1 MSTITLDGASGFLTR
16 AKHPRAGV
24 VLLPTIYGVN
34 PFMKEFAAHLAEAG
48 LTSLVW
54 DPYPD
59 EPPPAGFDAALKRG
73 EELRDGPSLDGM
85 AMCIDYLM
93 GELRLDAVG
102 TLGFCLGG
110 RYCLLLAAREK
121 RLGAC
126 VSVYPSIHSPR
137 RPNQDE
143 DAIARAAD
151 IACPVH
157 VVYPGRDNVTN
168 NEVFY
173 RLQQTLQQRQ
183 AQTMV
188 QLFPAADHG
197 FMHNP
202 GAINQTAAQQ
212 TTPLAT
218 SFLQTCLA

>member
-16 AKHPRAGV
+16 AKQPRAGV

-34 PFMKEFAAHLAEAG
+34 PFMTEFAAHLAEAG

-59 EPPPAGFDAALKRG
+59 QPLPAGFDEALQRAGK
-73 EELRDGPSLDGM
+73 LRDGSSLDGM
-85 AMCIDYLM
+85 TKCVDYLK
-93 GELRLDAVG
+93 GELRLDHVG

-121 RLGAC
+121 RIGAC
-126 VSVYPSIHSPR
+126 VAIYPSIHAS
-137 RPNQDE
+137 QGDE
-143 DAIARAAD
+143 VMARAAD

-157 VVYPGRDNVTN
+157 FVYPGRDTVTTN
-168 NEVFY
+168 DVFN

-183 AQTMV
+183 AQTMI

-202 GAINQTAAQQ
+202 GAVNQTAAQQ

-218 SFLQTCLA
+218 TFLQTCLA

>member
-16 AKHPRAGV
+16 AKQPRAGV

-34 PFMKEFAAHLAEAG
+34 PFMTEFAAHLAEAG

-54 DPYPD
+54 DPYPGD
-59 EPPPAGFDAALKRG
+59 PLPSGFDAALQRG
-73 EELRDGPSLDGM
+73 GQLRDGPSLDGM
-85 AMCIDYLM
+85 AKCVDYLM
-93 GELRLDAVG
+93 GELRLDHVG

-110 RYCLLLAAREK
+110 RYCLLLAARDK
-121 RLGAC
+121 RIDAC
-126 VSVYPSIHSPR
+126 VAIYPSIHAR
-137 RPNQDE
+137 RNANQDE
-143 DAIARAAD
+143 DVLARAVD

-157 VVYPGRDNVTN
+157 VVYPGRDNVTTN
-168 NEVFY
+168 DVFY

-183 AQTMV
+183 VQTMI

-202 GAINQTAAQQ
+202 GAVNQTAAQQ

-218 SFLQTCLA
+218 NFLQTCLA